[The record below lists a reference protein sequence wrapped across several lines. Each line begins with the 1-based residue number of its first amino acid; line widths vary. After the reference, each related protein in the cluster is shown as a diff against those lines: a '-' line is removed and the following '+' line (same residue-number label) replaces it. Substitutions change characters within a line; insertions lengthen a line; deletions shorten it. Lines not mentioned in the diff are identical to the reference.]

1 MRKLSDGVE
10 AALHCALVL
19 SGLTEGKVLAG
30 KHLAELHG
38 VSESYLLKHLRAL
51 TAANVIMAVPGP
63 RGGYRL
69 AHEPKKITLLDIV
82 EAIDGKEPAFICREI
97 RRRAPGKSKDPC
109 VYKTDCFIKSRMLAA
124 EQLWR
129 DALQAQTVADL
140 MQDGV
145 EQISPHSKQ
154 VVSSFLTEHAR

>member
-51 TAANVIMAVPGP
+51 TSAEVITATPGP

-69 AHEPKKITLLDIV
+69 AHAPQKITLLDIV

-97 RRRAPGKSKDPC
+97 RRRAPGKTQDPC
-109 VYKTDCFIKSRMLAA
+109 AYKQDCFIKSRMLAA

-129 DALQAQTVADL
+129 NALRNQTIADL
-140 MQDGV
+140 MSDGV
-145 EQISPHSKQ
+145 QMISPSSKQ
-154 VVSSFLTEHAR
+154 LTAEYLAQHSR